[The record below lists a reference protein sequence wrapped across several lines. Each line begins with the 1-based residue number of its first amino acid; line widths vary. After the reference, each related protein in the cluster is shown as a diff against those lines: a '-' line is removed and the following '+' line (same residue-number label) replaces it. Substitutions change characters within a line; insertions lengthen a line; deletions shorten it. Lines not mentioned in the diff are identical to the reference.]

1 MTIRLHSRTAR
12 RNLKPR
18 HSPYYERIDK
28 GVYLS
33 YRRAKGQPVGRW
45 GVRLYAGDKKYK
57 ERSLFDA
64 DDQNPA
70 NGTSIQDYDQARDHA
85 RRVAKAINS
94 DQRAALGT
102 VTVSDAMADYMVWY
116 RENRKAIAE
125 TKSTIRTHI
134 KPALG
139 RKRIASL
146 TTKDIRAWHSDL
158 AGAPARTRGVE
169 RPFDKD
175 DPEAIRRRR
184 ATANRILT
192 VLKAGLNYAFH
203 EGDVVDDT
211 AWRRV
216 KPFPNVE
223 APRVRFLTISEAKRL
238 VNSSDPDFRPLVRA
252 ALLTGAR
259 YGELGALRVQDYD
272 EGGPSIY
279 IRDSKSGKPRHV
291 PLTDE
296 GQDFFESHTAGR
308 ESDEALFVRADGA
321 PWGKSHQTRPLRDAA
336 AKAKLKD
343 VSFHVLR
350 HTYGSFLAAEGVPLQ
365 IIAVALGHADTRT
378 TEKHYAHLLPD
389 HVAATIRAKLPTFSK
404 EKPKVRILK

>member
-1 MTIRLHSRTAR
+1 MPYKLDTRTAR
-12 RNLKPR
+12 RRLKAR
-18 HSPYYERIDK
+18 NSPYYVRIDR

-33 YRRAKGQPVGRW
+33 YRRGPGQPTGRW
-45 GVRLYAGDKKYK
+45 GVRLYAGGKKYK
-57 ERSLFDA
+57 ERALFDA
-64 DDQNPA
+64 DDQDAA

-102 VTVSDAMADYMVWY
+102 VTVSDAMSDYMVWY

-125 TKSTIRTHI
+125 TKATIRTHI

-158 AGAPARTRGVE
+158 ANAPARTRGVE

-175 DPEAIRRRR
+175 DPETIRRRR

-223 APRVRFLTISEAKRL
+223 APRVRFLTITEVKRL
-238 VNSSDPDFRPLVRA
+238 VNSSDADFRPLVRA

-259 YGELGALRVQDYD
+259 YGELVALRVQDYD

-279 IRDSKSGKPRHV
+279 IRDSKNGKPRNV

-308 ESDEALFVRADGA
+308 ESDETLFVRADGA

-336 AKAKLKD
+336 ARAKLKD
-343 VSFHVLR
+343 VSFHLLR

-365 IIAVALGHADTRT
+365 IIAVALGHSDTRT
-378 TEKHYAHLLPD
+378 TEKHYAHLLPG
-389 HVAATIRAKLPTFSK
+389 HVAATIRAKLPTFSE
-404 EKPKVRILK
+404 EKSKVRILK